1 MQKVSKQ
8 SLAMIALSIL
18 LAISIALTFTF
29 AALAKTKTATG
40 TIQFSGDKGIVY
52 TGLASGEDNLTFK
65 VAYDADGAYTLSEV
79 NTAATDKTSFGDI
92 AIKMADNS
100 LKGTV
105 TAEIKYYVGTEG
117 TTEATGA
124 VKTAIEKLISLDNT
138 KITANTAAGAEVC
151 KIVDVIKIKS
161 TTDASLSTADFAALY
176 DAAEQISKVVITFTV
191 A

>member
-29 AALAKTKTATG
+29 AALAKEKTATG
-40 TIQFSGDKGIVY
+40 TITFSGDTGIVY
-52 TGLASGEDNLTFK
+52 TGLASGSENLTFK

-79 NTAATDKTSFGDI
+79 NTNATKKNSFSGI

-100 LKGTV
+100 KKGTV

-124 VKTAIEKLISLDNT
+124 VKTAIERLISLDSER
-138 KITANTAAGAEVC
+138 ITANTAAGAVVC
-151 KIVDVIKIKS
+151 QIADVIKIKS
-161 TTDASLSTADFAALY
+161 TTDAGLSTTDFAALY
-176 DAAEQISKVVITFTV
+176 DAADQVSKVVITFKV